1 MFEGIRT
8 AIKVLSAGLT
18 LDLTCIICV
27 VLLALLVVW
36 CTISLLINN
45 HIFLKRKYMRVI
57 NFVQNNRINRD
68 NYSKL
73 SSLLATFP
81 IAFRFKWKKFENEKR
96 GKASDYLN
104 QNECVD
110 MHVNGG
116 IGRQCRSLMRSA
128 ILVSM
133 GIITLFSFSLIG
145 STVSGGES
153 SVVITNTLV
162 ADALILP
169 LMFYI
174 LCMVI
179 YYVYTS
185 IRHLQYRT
193 LVDTFYDLVD
203 LLDEKIDMEDLFG
216 LESNAVGLIST
227 VYTNETVQTILDKKK
242 KARKR
247 EVVAKEVRVGSSA
260 GLNNLNNGVLGK
272 ETVED
277 KTSENV
283 IKSYEKMSNKLETRK
298 ETTVEPKKIKNEAE
312 FVEMIGEVE
321 ELVNTIE
328 KEKNKEKRTEL
339 EKTVNKKIKALTDYK
354 QKAKTQKE
362 AVTIKKSTK
371 TNNK

>member
-8 AIKVLSAGLT
+8 AFKVLSAGLT
-18 LDLTCIICV
+18 LDLTCIVCV

-45 HIFLKRKYMRVI
+45 HISLKRKFMSVI
-57 NFVQNNRINRD
+57 NYVQNNGINRD
-68 NYSKL
+68 NYSGL
-73 SSLLATFP
+73 SSLFATFP
-81 IAFRFKWKKFENEKR
+81 IAFRFKWKKFENEKK
-96 GKASDYLN
+96 GKASDYLD

-110 MHVNGG
+110 LQVNGG
-116 IGRQCRSLMRSA
+116 IGRQCRSLMHSA
-128 ILVSM
+128 IFVCTGLVA
-133 GIITLFSFSLIG
+133 LFSLSLIG

-153 SVVITNTLV
+153 SVVTTNTLI

-185 IRHLQYRT
+185 IRNLQYRT

-203 LLDEKIDMEDLFG
+203 VLDEKIDMEDLFG

-272 ETVED
+272 EAVQD

-283 IKSYEKMSNKLETRK
+283 IKNYEKISNKLEAQKDAT
-298 ETTVEPKKIKNEAE
+298 ESKKIKNEAE
-312 FVEMIGEVE
+312 FVEVIGEVE

-354 QKAKTQKE
+354 QKAKSQKE

-371 TNNK
+371 TNTK